1 MQIYGI
7 FVEKECPTGQK
18 PHILYFFHRIFF
30 VSLSHN
36 FICPLM
42 NEDDKKLLSKD
53 SDGLL
58 TYEYI
63 ANHISSIDDDLDYL
77 IDNMMRVDL
86 SGQFIVSAARYL
98 FAIDAEHYNNAVSRL
113 ITAAIE
119 KDREHRYI
127 GDLLPLW
134 GADYQDQVEELSK
147 TDNNFRRIY
156 KRLYPTGI

>member
-1 MQIYGI
+1 
-7 FVEKECPTGQK
+7 
-18 PHILYFFHRIFF
+18 
-30 VSLSHN
+30 
-36 FICPLM
+36 M

-98 FAIDAEHYNNAVSRL
+98 FAIDAEHYNNAISRL

-127 GDLLPLW
+127 ADLLPLW
-134 GADYQDQVEELSK
+134 GADYEDHVEELNKS
-147 TDNNFRRIY
+147 DNNFRRIY

>member
-1 MQIYGI
+1 
-7 FVEKECPTGQK
+7 
-18 PHILYFFHRIFF
+18 
-30 VSLSHN
+30 
-36 FICPLM
+36 M

-98 FAIDAEHYNNAVSRL
+98 FAIDSEHYNNAISRL

-127 GDLLPLW
+127 ADLLPLW
-134 GADYQDQVEELSK
+134 GADYEDHVEELNKS
-147 TDNNFRRIY
+147 DNNFRRIY